1 MEEFVSAKVG
11 IVVPRSAAG
20 REFALVAAGGHDAR
34 RGEREERAARKR
46 TDGGSARGALRGECR
61 LWA

>member
-1 MEEFVSAKVG
+1 MSAKVG

-34 RGEREERAARKR
+34 RRRAGGKGGEE
-46 TDGGSARGALRGECR
+46 TH
-61 LWA
+61 